1 MIAGRPALAG
11 FRVDEMTTRGRS
23 SDRSGSRLKS
33 LRKRYPVSKA
43 EAEIH
48 SALDADPARFYRAL
62 IENVG
67 DIITLLDRDANII
80 YQSSAMWDV
89 LGYGPEPFFGMPVV
103 EGVHPEDRE
112 RVASQLKKCAET
124 VNWVSIENFR
134 LPHKDGSWRW
144 METRAKNQLDNENIR
159 AILCISRDVTNSR
172 RLEHQLREA
181 ERLARFGHWRWAKGA
196 PSPDWSEGV
205 AKILDRTATEM
216 PTGGDWY
223 IDLVHPDDRNTLLTQ
238 FIDAFETRETIL
250 CITRFLAGD
259 GTYRYIKT
267 YAYAETDARGE
278 IGALVGLAEDV
289 TQEVKAR
296 EALERSEAKYR
307 LIAEEASDIIHHI
320 APDGRILYASP
331 SVKSLLGYD
340 INEITHLGMLVER
353 IHPDDAKRLVAAYE
367 KFQLEDDEL
376 RQDYRFKHID
386 GHYLWLE
393 TTMRAVRSPD
403 GTLKEIVSMSRDM
416 SERKKYELQLME
428 ARERAETANRTKSR
442 FLANMSHELRT
453 PLNAIIG
460 FSDMLKL
467 EMFGKLGNPR
477 YVEYAQLINQSGG
490 LLLDLISDILDM
502 SKIEAGKYELHREIV
517 DVNDVVSQAT
527 KLIKGRAEASGIA
540 LSVEVT
546 PEAVACSLFADT
558 RALTQILLNLLSN
571 AVKFTPRGGNVSVL
585 VQKTE
590 SNVCFIVEDTGRG
603 IPAEHLPRLTRAF
616 EQVTTDAELSKQGT
630 GLGLALVRSLAEL
643 HDGHIRIESEIDKGT
658 RVCVEIPV
666 EAARIYAAS

>member
-1 MIAGRPALAG
+1 MIAGRPVLAG

-23 SDRSGSRLKS
+23 SDRSGSRPKR

-67 DIITLLDRDANII
+67 DIVTLLDRDANII

-112 RVASQLKKCAET
+112 RVASQLRKCAET
-124 VNWVSIENFR
+124 PNWISIENFR

-205 AKILDRTATEM
+205 AKILDRTAAEM
-216 PTGGDWY
+216 PTSGDWY
-223 IDLVHPDDRNTLLTQ
+223 VDLVHPDDRNTLLSQ

-259 GTYRYIKT
+259 GTYRHIKT

-307 LIAEEASDIIHHI
+307 VMAEEASDIIHHI
-320 APDGRILYASP
+320 APDEKILYASP
-331 SVKSLLGYD
+331 SVKTVLGY
-340 INEITHLGMLVER
+340 EIDEIGHLEALIER
-353 IHPDDAKRLVAAYE
+353 IHPDDAKRLVAAFE
-367 KFQLEDDEL
+367 KFQREDEEF
-376 RQDYRFKHID
+376 RHDYRFKHRD
-386 GHYLWLE
+386 GHYVWLE
-393 TTMRAVRSPD
+393 TTMRAVRSSD
-403 GTLKEIVSMSRDM
+403 GTLKEMISTTRDM

-467 EMFGKLGNPR
+467 EMFGKLGSPR
-477 YVEYAQLINQSGG
+477 YIEYAQLINQSGG

-517 DVNDVVSQAT
+517 DVTDVVSQAI
-527 KLIKGRAEASGIA
+527 KMIKGRAEAGGIN
-540 LSVEVT
+540 LSVEIT
-546 PEAVACSLFADT
+546 PAAAACPLFADV

-585 VQKTE
+585 VREYE

-616 EQVTTDAELSKQGT
+616 EQVTTDAELTKQGT

-643 HDGHIRIESEIDKGT
+643 HDGHIRIESEEDKGT

-666 EAARIYAAS
+666 ETARVYAAG

>member
-1 MIAGRPALAG
+1 
-11 FRVDEMTTRGRS
+11 MTTQG
-23 SDRSGSRLKS
+23 DGKDGSGGKPKR
-33 LRKRYPVSKA
+33 LRKRYPVGEA
-43 EAEIH
+43 EAKIH
-48 SALDADPARFYRAL
+48 SALDADPARFYKAL

-67 DIITLLDRDANII
+67 DIVTLLDRDANII
-80 YQSSAMWDV
+80 YQSSAIYDV
-89 LGYGPEPFFGMPVV
+89 LGYGPDPFFGMPVV

-112 RVASQLKKCAET
+112 RVTSQLAKCAT
-124 VNWVSIENFR
+124 TPNWVSIENFR

-159 AILCISRDVTNSR
+159 AILCISRDVTDSR

-205 AKILDRTATEM
+205 AKILDRAATEM
-216 PTGGDWY
+216 PTNGDWY
-223 IDLVHPDDRNTLLTQ
+223 VNLVHPDDRNTLLTE

-250 CITRFLAGD
+250 CTTRFLAGD
-259 GTYRYIKT
+259 GTYRHIKT

-289 TQEVKAR
+289 TQEVVAR

-307 LIAEEASDIIHHI
+307 LIAEEASDVIHHI
-320 APDGRILYASP
+320 GPDGRILYASP
-331 SVKSLLGYD
+331 STKAVFGLRLED
-340 INEITHLGMLVER
+340 VDHMTVLADRV
-353 IHPDDAKRLVAAYE
+353 HPDDAKRLMAAFD
-367 KFQLEDDEL
+367 KFARDEDML
-376 RQDYRFKHID
+376 RYDFRFKHRE

-393 TTMRAVRSPD
+393 TTMRAVREPN
-403 GTLKEIVSMSRDM
+403 GTLKEIVSMTRDM

-460 FSDMLKL
+460 FSDMLQL
-467 EMFGKLGNPR
+467 EMFGQLGNPR

-502 SKIEAGKYELHREIV
+502 SKIEAGKYELHREVV
-517 DVNDVVSQAT
+517 DVSDVVSHAV
-527 KLIKGRAEASGIA
+527 KLVKGRADTGGLH
-540 LSVEVT
+540 LSAEIT
-546 PEAVACSLFADT
+546 PEAAACPLFADT

-571 AVKFTPRGGNVSVL
+571 AIKFTPKGGNVMVL
-585 VQKTE
+585 VCEVQG
-590 SNVCFIVEDTGRG
+590 NVCFMVEDTGRG
-603 IPAEHLPRLTRAF
+603 IPKEHLPRLTRAF
-616 EQVTTDAELSKQGT
+616 EQVSTDAELSKQGT

-643 HDGHIRIESEIDKGT
+643 HGGQITIESELDKGT
-658 RVCVEIPV
+658 RVFVEIPV
-666 EAARIYAAS
+666 EAARVVAAQ

>member
-1 MIAGRPALAG
+1 MVARQPALAG
-11 FRVDEMTTRGRS
+11 SGVDEMTTQGRS
-23 SDRSGSRLKS
+23 SDKSESRPKR

-67 DIITLLDRDANII
+67 DIVTLLDRDANII

-112 RVASQLKKCAET
+112 RVASQLRKCAET
-124 VNWVSIENFR
+124 PNWISIENFR

-196 PSPDWSEGV
+196 PSPDWSDGV
-205 AKILDRTATEM
+205 AKILDRTTAEM
-216 PTGGDWY
+216 PTSGDWY
-223 IDLVHPDDRNTLLTQ
+223 VDLVHPDDRNTLLTQ

-259 GTYRYIKT
+259 GTYRHIKT

-296 EALERSEAKYR
+296 EALERSEARYR
-307 LIAEEASDIIHHI
+307 LMAEEASDIIHHI
-320 APDGRILYASP
+320 APDERILYASP
-331 SVKSLLGYD
+331 SVKTVLGY
-340 INEITHLGMLVER
+340 EIDEIDHLDALVER
-353 IHPDDAKRLVAAYE
+353 IHPDDAKRLVAAFE
-367 KFQLEDDEL
+367 KFQREEEEF
-376 RQDYRFKHID
+376 RHDYRFQHRD
-386 GHYLWLE
+386 GHYVWLE
-393 TTMRAVRSPD
+393 TTMRAVRAPD
-403 GTLKEIVSMSRDM
+403 GTLKEMVSTTRDM

-477 YVEYAQLINQSGG
+477 YIEYAQLINQSGG

-517 DVNDVVSQAT
+517 NVSDVVSQAI
-527 KLIKGRAEASGIA
+527 KLIRGRAEASGIN
-540 LSVEVT
+540 LTVEIT
-546 PEAVACSLFADT
+546 PEAAACSLFADT

-571 AVKFTPRGGNVSVL
+571 AVKFTPRDGNVSVL
-585 VQKTE
+585 VQE
-590 SNVCFIVEDTGRG
+590 RAGNICFTVEDTGRG

-616 EQVTTDAELSKQGT
+616 EQVTTDAELTKQGT

-643 HDGHIRIESEIDKGT
+643 HDGHIRIESEVDKGT

-666 EAARIYAAS
+666 ETARINAA